1 MDKQQTAPF
10 GCPTMFEAPKLLF
23 LYREQ
28 DETQP
33 LLLATYV
40 VLVIHGG
47 IEEFSDIRVG
57 GCSIC
62 SPLFSFKWPGF
73 EF

>member
-1 MDKQQTAPF
+1 
-10 GCPTMFEAPKLLF
+10 MFEAPKLLF

-28 DETQP
+28 DELQP

-57 GCSIC
+57 GM
-62 SPLFSFKWPGF
+62 
-73 EF
+73 